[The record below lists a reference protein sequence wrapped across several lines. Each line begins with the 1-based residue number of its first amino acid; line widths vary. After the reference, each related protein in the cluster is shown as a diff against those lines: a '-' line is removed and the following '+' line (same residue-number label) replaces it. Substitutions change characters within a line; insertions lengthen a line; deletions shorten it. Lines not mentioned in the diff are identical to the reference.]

1 MTVIG
6 ITSKM
11 DTDTIYN
18 SWEVTMLEMVEKS
31 SIELEV
37 IYRWEMIWQVFADSV
52 PEGVKTTD
60 RWTWLMIVDTAV
72 SLLYLNESFKSFIE
86 KL

>member
-37 IYRWEMIWQVFADSV
+37 IYRCEMIWQVFADSV

-60 RWTWLMIVDTAV
+60 RWAWLMIVDTAV